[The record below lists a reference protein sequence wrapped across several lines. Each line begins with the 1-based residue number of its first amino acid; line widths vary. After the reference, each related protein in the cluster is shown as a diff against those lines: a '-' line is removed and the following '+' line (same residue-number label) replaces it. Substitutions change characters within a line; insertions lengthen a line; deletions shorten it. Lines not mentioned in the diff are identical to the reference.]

1 VSGAGEPAPT
11 ITTKDRLGLISVTI
25 KGTLYVIVDICLR
38 MLQKHDYSAM
48 RVDAESQYYA
58 WEFEAIKDA
67 ILDGTLT
74 YTPTLLRKAW
84 PTIAER
90 TCIDR

>member
-1 VSGAGEPAPT
+1 
-11 ITTKDRLGLISVTI
+11 
-25 KGTLYVIVDICLR
+25 
-38 MLQKHDYSAM
+38 M
-48 RVDAESQYYA
+48 RVDAESKYYA